1 MSLNPFIPT
10 SGSTHLTF
18 RNNYNTNILE
28 IESRISG
35 LEGSANPT
43 LDSVTANGA
52 TTLNNI
58 SVGRIETLHPSNP
71 ANDNSAAGNQACSIG
86 GIKNTVSGNRSVSYG
101 GRENEVIGNDSSTI
115 GGFGQVVIGQEAE
128 GLGCTDTTL
137 YTKYT
142 TAIGTINS
150 VVGLSGQGTSSQ
162 ATKHSAVLG
171 GDTNII
177 ESATEAVIIGGSTNT
192 IQSTHHRS
200 VILGGQNITTD
211 AADTAYVP
219 NLNVGAG
226 FKMPTSATDGYV
238 LTTDANGVGTW
249 QPSAGGQITVSDI
262 DSAAAPSGYVVTADG
277 SGNATW
283 EEAQGG
289 GAAKFSVV
297 TVTTPT
303 YTQITQ
309 HTHHLYDDT
318 GLGGGSGSGSGSGS
332 GGACIVVDLLDPT
345 LHEAVTVHKKIGNDC
360 DVLLLPPS
368 GCTID
373 GVTGDGSGIGYT
385 LTSQYESIS
394 IFSDGVSGYYIQ

>member
-1 MSLNPFIPT
+1 
-10 SGSTHLTF
+10 
-18 RNNYNTNILE
+18 
-28 IESRISG
+28 
-35 LEGSANPT
+35 
-43 LDSVTANGA
+43 
-52 TTLNNI
+52 
-58 SVGRIETLHPSNP
+58 
-71 ANDNSAAGNQACSIG
+71 
-86 GIKNTVSGNRSVSYG
+86 
-101 GRENEVIGNDSSTI
+101 VIGNDSSTV

-128 GLGCTDTTL
+128 GLGSTYTTL

-142 TAIGTINS
+142 SAIGTINS
-150 VVGLSGQGTSSQ
+150 VVGLSGQAPDSL
-162 ATKHSAVLG
+162 ATKHSTVLG

-177 ESATEAVIIGGSTNT
+177 KGATEAVIIGGDTNT

-262 DSAAAPSGYVVTADG
+262 DSATAPSGYVVTADG
-277 SGNATW
+277 GGNATW

-289 GAAKFSVV
+289 GGNFSVV
-297 TVTTPT
+297 KVKNVTT
-303 YTQITQ
+303 YTQIPE
-309 HTHHLYDDT
+309 HTHFIYAGNGFQPDPPAE
-318 GLGGGSGSGSGSGS
+318 SGSGS
-332 GGACIVVDLLDPT
+332 GGGGGPCLVVDLLDPT
-345 LHEAVTVHKKIGNDC
+345 LHVGVTVHKLVNEEGYLC

-373 GVTGDGSGIGYT
+373 GIVSDGLVSGYN
-385 LTSQYESIS
+385 LTSENESIS